1 MAPMKRSKRSRGGAR
16 QWQWQCVCVSVAVA
30 LVLVLAS
37 VLLPVDVQR
46 VSERVSEEVS
56 GWGSEGGSGG
66 VRQEEARAGEEEEA
80 FDGE

>member
-1 MAPMKRSKRSRGGAR
+1 MKRSKRSRGGAR

-56 GWGSEGGSGG
+56 GR
-66 VRQEEARAGEEEEA
+66 VRQEEARAGEEDEA